1 MDTNILLESGTNELE
16 VLEFTIA
23 GNHYGINVAKV
34 REILSMT
41 DITPIPNSHPCIEGI
56 FMPRY
61 TIITVINL
69 VRALGFPEDE
79 SKKGKMLIITNFNN
93 LNIAFEVDQ
102 VLGIHRVSW
111 TDIVKPDNTVNAP
124 GVGIATG
131 IIKKLENLIIVL
143 DFERIVEEICPET
156 SLKMSEI
163 AQLGE
168 RERNNSPII
177 FAEDSPMLS
186 KLVNDALTTAGYT
199 NINSYSNGEEAWNKL
214 LELKKNN
221 GVDYGVKCVIT
232 DIEMPQMDGHRLIRL
247 IRNDDALQHLPV
259 VIFSSLINDDMKR
272 KGQKLGADAQISK
285 PEIGQLVGVIDDLII
300 NGRKPEEEEI

>member
-16 VLEFTIA
+16 VLEFTIC

-34 REILSMT
+34 REILTMT

-56 FMPRY
+56 FMPRD

-69 VRALGFPEDE
+69 VRALGFEEVDGQ
-79 SKKGKMLIITNFNN
+79 KGKMLIITNFNN

-111 TDIVKPDNTVNAP
+111 QDIVKPDNTVNAP
-124 GVGIATG
+124 GAGIATG

-156 SLKMSEI
+156 SLKISQIE
-163 AQLGE
+163 QLGE
-168 RERNNSPII
+168 RDRNNAPIV

-186 KLVNDALTTAGYT
+186 KLVKDALNTAGYT
-199 NINSYSNGEEAWNKL
+199 NIHSFTNGEEAWEKL
-214 LELKKNN
+214 QQLKKNN
-221 GVDYGVKCVIT
+221 GVGYGVKCVIT

-247 IRNDDALQHLPV
+247 IRSDEALEHLPV
-259 VIFSSLINDDMKR
+259 IIFSSLINDDMKR
-272 KGQKLGADAQISK
+272 KGVKLGADAQISK
-285 PEIGQLVGVIDDLII
+285 PEIGQLVGVIDDLIV
-300 NGRKPEEEEI
+300 NGRKPLEEEI

>member
-34 REILSMT
+34 REILPMT
-41 DITPIPNSHPCIEGI
+41 KITPVPNSHPCIEGI
-56 FMPRY
+56 FMPRD

-69 VRALGFPEDE
+69 VRALGFPEDANR
-79 SKKGKMLIITNFNN
+79 KNDMLIVTNFNN
-93 LNIAFEVDQ
+93 LNIAFDVEQ

-111 TDIVKPDNTVNAP
+111 TDIVKPDATVNAP
-124 GVGIATG
+124 GAGIATG
-131 IIKKLENLIIVL
+131 IIKKLESLIIVL

-156 SLKMSEI
+156 SLKMSEL
-163 AQLGE
+163 AELGE
-168 RERNNSPII
+168 RERNTIPITI
-177 FAEDSPMLS
+177 AEDSPMLR
-186 KLVNDALTTAGYT
+186 KLVTDALTQSGYT
-199 NINSYSNGEEAWNKL
+199 NLHVYSNGQEAWDSL

-247 IRNDDALQHLPV
+247 IRNDEALKQLPIIV
-259 VIFSSLINDDMKR
+259 FSSLINEDMKR
-272 KGQKLGADAQISK
+272 KGERLGADAQISK
-285 PEIGQLVGVIDDLII
+285 PEIGQLVSCIDNLIA
-300 NGRKPEEEEI
+300 GEIGKE

>member
-56 FMPRY
+56 FMPRD

-69 VRALGFPEDE
+69 VRALGFPEAE
-79 SKKGKMLIITNFNN
+79 TSKGQMLIITNFNN

-111 TDIVKPDNTVNAP
+111 SDIVKPDNTVNAP

-131 IIKKLENLIIVL
+131 IIKKLEHLIIVL

-156 SLKMSEI
+156 SLKMSEV

-168 RERNNSPII
+168 RERNNSPIV

-186 KLVNDALTTAGYT
+186 KLVNDALSTAGYT
-199 NINSYSNGEEAWNKL
+199 NIHSYANGEEAWNKL
-214 LELKKNN
+214 KELKKNN

-247 IRNDDALQHLPV
+247 IRNDEALQHLPV
-259 VIFSSLINDDMKR
+259 VIFSSLINDEMKR
-272 KGQKLGADAQISK
+272 KGEKLGADAQISK
-285 PEIGQLVGVIDDLII
+285 PEIGQLVHVIDDLIV

>member
-34 REILSMT
+34 REILTMT

-56 FMPRY
+56 FMPRD

-69 VRALGFPEDE
+69 VKALNFPEKVDRRND
-79 SKKGKMLIITNFNN
+79 MLIVTNFNN
-93 LNIAFEVDQ
+93 LNIAFDVDQ

-111 TDIVKPDNTVNAP
+111 QDIVKPDSTVNAP

-131 IIKKLENLIIVL
+131 IIKKLESLIIVL

-156 SLKMSEI
+156 SIKMSQI
-163 AQLGE
+163 KALGE
-168 RERNNSPII
+168 RERNNIPII
-177 FAEDSPMLS
+177 LAEDSPMLQ
-186 KLVNDALTTAGYT
+186 KLVTDALTQAGY
-199 NINSYSNGEEAWNKL
+199 NNLHIYANGQEAWDKL
-214 LELKKNN
+214 QELKKNN
-221 GVDYGVKCVIT
+221 GVDYGARCVIT

-247 IRNDDALQHLPV
+247 IRSDEALKHLPIIV
-259 VIFSSLINDDMKR
+259 FSSLINEDMKR
-272 KGQKLGADAQISK
+272 KGERLGADAQISK
-285 PEIGQLVGVIDDLII
+285 PEIGQLVQCIDNLILTL
-300 NGRKPEEEEI
+300 G

>member
-34 REILSMT
+34 REILPMT
-41 DITPIPNSHPCIEGI
+41 KITPVPNSHPCIEGI
-56 FMPRY
+56 FMPRD

-69 VRALGFPEDE
+69 VRALGFPEDANR
-79 SKKGKMLIITNFNN
+79 KNDMLIVTNFNN
-93 LNIAFEVDQ
+93 LNIAFDVEQ

-111 TDIVKPDNTVNAP
+111 TDIVKPDATVNAP
-124 GVGIATG
+124 GAGIATG
-131 IIKKLENLIIVL
+131 IIKKLKSLIIVL

-156 SLKMSEI
+156 SLKMSEL
-163 AQLGE
+163 AELGK
-168 RERNNSPII
+168 RERNTIPITI
-177 FAEDSPMLS
+177 AEDSPMLQ
-186 KLVNDALTTAGYT
+186 KLVTDALTQSGYT
-199 NINSYSNGEEAWNKL
+199 NLHVYSNGQEAWDSL

-247 IRNDDALQHLPV
+247 IRSDEALKQLPIIV
-259 VIFSSLINDDMKR
+259 FSSLINEDMKR
-272 KGQKLGADAQISK
+272 KGERLGADAQISK
-285 PEIGQLVGVIDDLII
+285 PEIGQLVSCIDNLIA
-300 NGRKPEEEEI
+300 GEIGKE

>member
-34 REILSMT
+34 REILPMT
-41 DITPIPNSHPCIEGI
+41 KITPVPNSHPCIEGI
-56 FMPRY
+56 FMPRD

-69 VRALGFPEDE
+69 VRALGFPEDANR
-79 SKKGKMLIITNFNN
+79 KNDMLIVTNFNN
-93 LNIAFEVDQ
+93 LNIAFDVEQ

-111 TDIVKPDNTVNAP
+111 TDIVKPDATVNAP
-124 GVGIATG
+124 GAGIATG
-131 IIKKLENLIIVL
+131 IIKKLKSLIIVL

-156 SLKMSEI
+156 SLKMSEL
-163 AQLGE
+163 AELGE
-168 RERNNSPII
+168 RERNTIPITI
-177 FAEDSPMLS
+177 AEDSPMLQ
-186 KLVNDALTTAGYT
+186 KLVTDALTQSCYT
-199 NINSYSNGEEAWNKL
+199 NLHVYSNGQEAWDSL

-247 IRNDDALQHLPV
+247 IRSDEALKQLPIIV
-259 VIFSSLINDDMKR
+259 FSSLINEDMKR
-272 KGQKLGADAQISK
+272 KGERLGADAQISK
-285 PEIGQLVGVIDDLII
+285 PEIGQLVSCIDNLIA
-300 NGRKPEEEEI
+300 GEIGKE